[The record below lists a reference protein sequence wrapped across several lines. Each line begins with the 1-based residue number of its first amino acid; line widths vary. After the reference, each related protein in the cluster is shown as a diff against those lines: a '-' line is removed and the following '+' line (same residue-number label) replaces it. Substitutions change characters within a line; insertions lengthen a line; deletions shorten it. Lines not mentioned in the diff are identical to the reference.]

1 MPLTYEP
8 CMPADICL
16 TGEGYLVIFIGLII
30 ATVIYQIASVIIE
43 VKPCKEKSKP

>member
-16 TGEGYLVIFIGLII
+16 TGEGYLAVFIVIVI
-30 ATVIYQIASVIIE
+30 ACVIYQCVSIKIE
-43 VKPCKEKSKP
+43 KGD